1 MKLYFGFN
9 LQTHALL
16 CHEMAKTILEEEP
29 DSRFAGIMTVK
40 GGRHEKWL
48 KKQTEVP
55 YDLLDSTDAIEK
67 RALDYE
73 ASVERIA
80 EWERRL
86 GCPLMDLIIADR
98 NIGHRYVT
106 DGRMI
111 RTDIMK
117 YNSHEDLQRFL
128 CCFLD
133 TFEEHLTQF
142 KPDLI
147 FIPVIANMP
156 LLALVRVCQWMDIP
170 FAVLRSARIGNRH
183 VLSKNDATERFAD
196 IEAAYHKAC
205 EEGGPLPDLPEEF
218 DSYLKSFKTDAPET
232 PIWATSVSQ
241 SIERLQKMNFFRFY
255 GEMGL
260 RLALACRRR
269 IFPPLKR
276 DLRWKKPFSTFA
288 FQVRQKTAVRR
299 FKPGRFDEPR
309 DSEPFVYFPLH
320 LSPEASTM
328 VLAPD
333 FVNQP
338 NLIDHLAMR
347 IPLSHKL
354 YVKEHPTMIGRRP
367 DGFYDRIR
375 RHANVRLINPMVNS
389 MELTRRAD
397 LITSITGTAAWE
409 AILMGRP
416 VLMFGESYFSHLGLC
431 HRLGEPSGLG
441 SLMKDIIFEE
451 KKTEC
456 GPDELVRF
464 MKCLHD
470 GSFDI
475 PDSIEVFWGR
485 IIPPGKPNDKEIR
498 VARMLAGR
506 LLKIKG

>member
-16 CHEMAKTILEEEP
+16 CHEIAKSILEAVP
-29 DSRFAGIMTVK
+29 GSRFAGVMTVK

-67 RALDYE
+67 RALEYE
-73 ASVERIA
+73 APVERIV

-86 GCPLMDLIIADR
+86 NCPLLDLIIADR

-106 DGRMI
+106 DGRTI

-117 YNSHEDLQRFL
+117 HDSQEDLQRFL

-133 TFEEHLTQF
+133 TFEEQLIQF
-142 KPDLI
+142 KPDLV
-147 FIPVIANMP
+147 FLPLVASMP
-156 LLALVRVCQWMDIP
+156 LLALIRVCEWMGIP
-170 FAVLRSARIGNRH
+170 FVVLRSIRIGNRM

-196 IEAAYHKAC
+196 IETAFQKAC
-205 EEGGPLPDLPEEF
+205 DEGGPLPDLPEEF
-218 DSYLKSFKTDAPET
+218 SRYLNSFKTDAPET
-232 PIWATSVSQ
+232 PVWATSCSQ
-241 SIERLQKMNFFRFY
+241 AIERLQKMNFFRFY

-269 IFPPLKR
+269 AFPPLKR
-276 DLRWKKPFSTFA
+276 DLRWKKPFSIFA
-288 FQVRQKTAVRR
+288 FHLRQKTAVRR
-299 FKPGRFDEPR
+299 FRPGRFDQPCDGER
-309 DSEPFVYFPLH
+309 FVYFPLH

-333 FVNQP
+333 FTDQLA
-338 NLIDHLAMR
+338 LIDRLAMR

-367 DGFYDRIR
+367 VGFYDRIR
-375 RHANVRLINPMVNS
+375 RHVNVRLINPLVDS

-397 LITSITGTAAWE
+397 LLASITGTAAWE

-431 HRLGEPSGLG
+431 HRLTDPS
-441 SLMKDIIFEE
+441 
-451 KKTEC
+451 
-456 GPDELVRF
+456 
-464 MKCLHD
+464 
-470 GSFDI
+470 
-475 PDSIEVFWGR
+475 
-485 IIPPGKPNDKEIR
+485 
-498 VARMLAGR
+498 
-506 LLKIKG
+506 